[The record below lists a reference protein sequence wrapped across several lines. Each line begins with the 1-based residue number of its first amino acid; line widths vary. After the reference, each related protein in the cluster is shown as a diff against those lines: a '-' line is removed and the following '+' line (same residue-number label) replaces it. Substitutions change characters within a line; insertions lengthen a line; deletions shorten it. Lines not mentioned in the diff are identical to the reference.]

1 MDSLS
6 IPPAFEW
13 PVQFCIFSTAAT
25 FVLSIITS
33 NVSQVDRLWT
43 FLPTIY
49 TAYFA
54 LMPLW
59 PQEQPFYLVPYTPAA
74 LEIGDYNPRALM
86 MLSLII
92 TWMFRLSY
100 NTYRRGLFSLK
111 DEDYRWA
118 VLRAQLHPVLFQ
130 ITNLT
135 FISGIQNVL
144 LLLLGIPTYVA
155 ATQPPQPLN
164 SQDYAVIALSLL
176 VLAIEF
182 TSDNQ
187 QFAYQT
193 FKHEPKRFHSS
204 HQWPGARL
212 SWTPA
217 DAERGFITRG
227 LWAWARHPNFA
238 CEQSFWWI
246 MTLASRPTLSERVD
260 LLTILRA
267 PVFDLQALLAPLLP
281 LTPALALSALFFSST
296 IYTEAITASK
306 YPSVRDLQTPRG
318 HVQPRR
324 NPPQG
329 LPPRA
334 NRQKRARGQGAVGL
348 GRREAGVRICLVARS
363 FFCCTILARH

>member
-1 MDSLS
+1 MNSLS

-13 PVQFCIFSTAAT
+13 PVQFCIFTTAAT
-25 FVLSIITS
+25 FVASIITS

-74 LEIGDYNPRALM
+74 LGIEEGAFNHRALM
-86 MLSLII
+86 MLSLIV

-118 VLRAQLHPVLFQ
+118 ILRAQLHPVFFQ
-130 ITNLT
+130 IVNLT
-135 FISGIQNVL
+135 FISGIQNLL

-155 ATQPPQPLN
+155 ATLPPQPLN

-176 VLAIEF
+176 VLATEF
-182 TSDNQ
+182 TADNQ

-193 FKHEPKRFHSS
+193 FKHEPKRFHTT
-204 HQWPGARL
+204 HQWPGARID
-212 SWTPA
+212 WTPA
-217 DAERGFITRG
+217 DAERGFVTRG
-227 LWAWARHPNFA
+227 LWAWSRHPNFA

-246 MTLASRPTLSERVD
+246 MNLASLPTVSHLSLAD
-260 LLTILRA
+260 LVAIFRA
-267 PVFDLQALLAPLLP
+267 PVFNPHALLAPLLP

-296 IYTEAITASK
+296 LYTEAITASK
-306 YPSVRDLQTPRG
+306 YAGYATYQRRVGMFSPVETLLKGFFLALRG
-318 HVQPRR
+318 KKGPVDKVLW
-324 NPPQG
+324 G
-329 LPPRA
+329 SD
-334 NRQKRARGQGAVGL
+334 VGKL
-348 GRREAGVRICLVARS
+348 D
-363 FFCCTILARH
+363 

>member
-1 MDSLS
+1 MQAFP
-6 IPPAFEW
+6 IPSAFEW

-25 FVLSIITS
+25 YVASIITS

-54 LMPLW
+54 LLPLW
-59 PQEQPFYLVPYTPAA
+59 PQEQPFYLVPYTPAGLGIEA
-74 LEIGDYNPRALM
+74 GVYNPRALM

-118 VLRAQLHPVLFQ
+118 VLRTQLHPALFQ
-130 ITNLT
+130 IVNLT

-144 LLLLGIPTYVA
+144 LLLLGIPTYFA
-155 ATQPPQPLN
+155 ATQPVQPLGIY
-164 SQDYAVIALSLL
+164 DYCVAALTLL

-187 QFAYQT
+187 QFAYQS
-193 FKHEPKRFHSS
+193 FKHTPKRYHNS
-204 HQWPGARL
+204 HQWIGARL
-212 SWTPA
+212 EWTDA
-217 DAERGFITRG
+217 DAERGFLTRG
-227 LWAWARHPNFA
+227 LWAWSRHPNFA

-246 MTLASRPTLSERVD
+246 MTFASLPTGNQLVAA
-260 LLTILRA
+260 LRA
-267 PVFDLQALLAPLLP
+267 PVFDPYALLEPLLP

-296 IYTEAITASK
+296 IYTEAITSSK
-306 YPSVRDLQTPRG
+306 YVGYASYQERVGMFSPLDTFVK
-318 HVQPRR
+318 
-324 NPPQG
+324 G
-329 LPPRA
+329 L
-334 NRQKRARGQGAVGL
+334 
-348 GRREAGVRICLVARS
+348 
-363 FFCCTILARH
+363 TLALTGKKAKVERVVWGMEGKGKGKAE